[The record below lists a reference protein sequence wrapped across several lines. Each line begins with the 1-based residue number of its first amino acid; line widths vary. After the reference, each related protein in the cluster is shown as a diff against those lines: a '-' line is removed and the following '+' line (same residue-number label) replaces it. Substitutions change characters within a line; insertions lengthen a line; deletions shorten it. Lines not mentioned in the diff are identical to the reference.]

1 MTNKSIV
8 PVSIFFGLTVS
19 VLIFI
24 AMSFLVPEKKRS
36 MLSEKK
42 SSTLISFNLKKK
54 EDSKKQNK
62 MNKDVSHNLKNFI
75 LNENEFFI
83 VNPNEKITENDF
95 QEKEFSHDL
104 DLLLKKTD
112 ASKEDFNISEKNAL
126 NHKIEP
132 DIFEPSELDTMPLV
146 LKSYNFEFPVE
157 AKRMGIKKAKILLKL
172 VVDERGNVKDAEV
185 VSSTHEKI
193 FNESALKTV
202 KKWKFSA
209 GLKRGKKVST
219 FVFLP
224 VRYVYEN

>member
-1 MTNKSIV
+1 MKNKSIV
-8 PVSIFFGLTVS
+8 PVSILLGLAVS

-24 AMSFLVPEKKRS
+24 AMSFLVPEKKIN

-42 SSTLISFNLKKK
+42 SSTLISFNLKKQ
-54 EDSKKQNK
+54 EVEKKQNK
-62 MNKDVSHNLKNFI
+62 VHKEVSYNLKNFI
-75 LNENEFFI
+75 LNENDYFI
-83 VNPNEKITENDF
+83 FKPEQKIFENDF

-104 DLLLKKTD
+104 DLLLKKTLVL
-112 ASKEDFNISEKNAL
+112 KEDFSISEKNVL

-132 DIFEPSELDTMPLV
+132 DIFEPSELDTIPLV
-146 LKSYNFEFPVE
+146 LKSFNFEFPVE

-172 VVDERGNVKDAEV
+172 VVDESGNVKDAEV

-193 FNESALKTV
+193 FNESALETV